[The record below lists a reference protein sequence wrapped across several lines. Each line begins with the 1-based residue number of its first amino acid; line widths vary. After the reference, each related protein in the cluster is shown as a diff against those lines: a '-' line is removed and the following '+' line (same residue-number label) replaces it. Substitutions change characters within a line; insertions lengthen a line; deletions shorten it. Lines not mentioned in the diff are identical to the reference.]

1 MGGRKHYEFGSISRA
16 ENSANWVSTQH
27 GFLPVAVADH
37 LIEKWVVL
45 QKLFKGIKA
54 SGKRVFPCNHS
65 EDSVDDDNL
74 LFNDFLGNLID

>member
-1 MGGRKHYEFGSISRA
+1 M
-16 ENSANWVSTQH
+16 
-27 GFLPVAVADH
+27 AVADY

-54 SGKRVFPCNHS
+54 SGKRVFLCKHS